1 MANSKND
8 RGRRRGG
15 GGKRRS
21 PKTRPGGRITRKE
34 DARIRRF
41 QTVVDE
47 ANACQDPLQLLPP
60 SLRSV
65 PVPSSSLASE
75 ESSASIL
82 EGATDAA
89 ATSASNTTTAT
100 AAVRHYASSSSSNLP
115 PNILK
120 QCLDLFRRNMG
131 GMYEKSD
138 WGLDMEKK
146 EDELRHADAKFLVV
160 VSSSPSESN
169 DDAATRNGDGDD
181 ATTTGHDGTERR
193 DAAPVVIAFAH
204 FRYELLDVPAMPI
217 TYLYELQVH
226 PKHRSL
232 GLGRHLMTI
241 IERLSAIMGM
251 QKIMLTAFRSNRNAM
266 RFYESRCGYS
276 VDESSPSNFNDEEDA
291 EECDYEILS
300 KVVPKGGGSII
311 VVGGRVK
318 IRYECGT
325 YAGTIAEV
333 RPTTSSQSDTT
344 TKLDNVV
351 KRIRVRWDCG
361 DPDEEFDSNEDGI
374 SFI

>member
-41 QTVVDE
+41 QTIVDE
-47 ANACQDPLQLLPP
+47 ANARQDPLQLLPP

-82 EGATDAA
+82 EEAADAA
-89 ATSASNTTTAT
+89 AMSASNTTTST
-100 AAVRHYASSSSSNLP
+100 AAVRHYASTSSNLP

-146 EDELRHADAKFLVV
+146 EEELRHADAKFLVV
-160 VSSSPSESN
+160 VSSPLESN
-169 DDAATRNGDGDD
+169 DDDAATRNGDGDD

-204 FRYELLDVPAMPI
+204 FRYELLLDVPAIMPI

-226 PKHRSL
+226 PSHRSL
-232 GLGRHLMTI
+232 GLGKHLMTI
-241 IERLSAIMGM
+241 IERLSSIMGM
-251 QKIMLTAFRSNRNAM
+251 QRIMLTAFRSNRKAI
-266 RFYESRCGYS
+266 RFYELRCGYK
-276 VDESSPSNFNDEEDA
+276 VDETSPSNFNDDV
-291 EECDYEILS
+291 ECDYEILS
-300 KVVPKGGGSII
+300 KEVVPKECSI
-311 VVGGRVK
+311 VVGGRVA

-325 YAGTIAEV
+325 YAGTIVEV
-333 RPTTSSQSDTT
+333 RSTSSSSDT
-344 TKLDNVV
+344 TKLDVV
-351 KRIRVRWDCG
+351 KRVRVRWDCG
-361 DPDEEFDSNEDGI
+361 DPEEEFDSNEDGI